1 MINTLQMFETQ
12 GGKNKERLKFLDF
25 FCTEI
30 ERSKIL
36 EIAS

>member
-12 GGKNKERLKFLDF
+12 GGKNKERLKFLNF

-30 ERSKIL
+30 ERFQIF